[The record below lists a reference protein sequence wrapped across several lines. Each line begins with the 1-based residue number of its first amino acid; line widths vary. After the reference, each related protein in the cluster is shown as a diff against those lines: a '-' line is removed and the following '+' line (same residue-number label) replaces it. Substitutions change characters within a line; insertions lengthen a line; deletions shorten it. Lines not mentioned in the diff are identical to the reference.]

1 MRWPGSPAPLVRAK
15 HAPYMALS
23 WRGPCTEVHTHQ
35 VPQPRLSRGGQ
46 AQGGKWG
53 TQLGGGEKKTLQRG
67 IAPAKPAAPNPRPAP
82 LARAPRPPVSLAQF
96 LGVRD
101 SFWAFAA
108 PSGCSWTLQSVSH
121 CLLPSSQSDTRG
133 HMARVKFAENVAGT
147 ADGVCKK
154 TTECLPHHVA
164 SFKVYLPM
172 RLHTF

>member
-1 MRWPGSPAPLVRAK
+1 MHLTWLFPGEDPVQRCTHTKSPNPGC
-15 HAPYMALS
+15 P
-23 WRGPCTEVHTHQ
+23 EVDKLREGSGEHN
-35 VPQPRLSRGGQ
+35 LE
-46 AQGGKWG
+46 
-53 TQLGGGEKKTLQRG
+53 GEKKTLQRG